1 MPGYVISVEDDNNEL
16 KGYYSS
22 TTGSDGLLVE
32 DLNAANLFS
41 SKAEARTIAGR
52 YQSLNADDEVS
63 VKSVEVTVKLV

>member
-1 MPGYVISVEDDNNEL
+1 MPSFVISVENDNNEL

-22 TTGSDGLLVE
+22 TTGSDGLLTQ

-63 VKSVEVTVKLV
+63 VKSVEVTVKLL